1 MTKNPKSKP
10 QSPPRNAEAKAVV
23 EWAYRN
29 LRQNKGEQFPFAC
42 QFQFQPARTVKLV
55 TRDETTKLFS
65 VAEIRER
72 IEELKKLATDT
83 GEQAEKI
90 SALDNPANANRLVES
105 LGGVAKRANELLL
118 QLARNGNQKAV
129 EQLAFRALAVAGD
142 KVIGLAGLIQPGN
155 FVDILV
161 TVQDPLNDKLHL
173 TKIVLENIRVL
184 ATGTMID
191 NKGDNT
197 KPAPVDVFTVEVT
210 PQEGQELS
218 LASSQGK
225 LHFALRNVTD
235 KNPALTLASTVPEL
249 LEAYRPQMQKVS
261 GPAGEATDKRVSKM
275 FVINGP
281 KNAIE
286 WVSF

>member
-1 MTKNPKSKP
+1 MGKLKALIPFVLALVIALTVTVLIYNWMKHKSNVP
-10 QSPPRNAEAKAVV
+10 VV
-23 EWAYRN
+23 SRVVPEDRG
-29 LRQNKGEQFPFAC
+29 KI
-42 QFQFQPARTVKLV
+42 V
-55 TRDETTKLFS
+55 
-65 VAEIRER
+65 
-72 IEELKKLATDT
+72 LAGDDLSWGT
-83 GEQAEKI
+83 KI
-90 SALDNPANANRLVES
+90 SADMVKTAPIAKEYAPAGNFSNPSELVGRVLVTPVKQNEPIIES
-105 LGGVAKRANELLL
+105 KLAPMDVTTGGVS
-118 QLARNGNQKAV
+118 AV
-129 EQLAFRALAVAGD
+129 VHEGMRALAVAGD